1 MQHLIDKAS
10 SDASFSFEDAFP
22 KVSLSAEKLK
32 IFITLVIVKRMKII
46 VTSQDECWLVMFSR
60 TKWIKLMIQI
70 PRDNVN
76 TINDGNRNV
85 R

>member
-1 MQHLIDKAS
+1 M
-10 SDASFSFEDAFP
+10 
-22 KVSLSAEKLK
+22 
-32 IFITLVIVKRMKII
+32 LVIVKRMKII

-60 TKWIKLMIQI
+60 TKWIKVMIQI